1 MKTSKGKS
9 MASNELPPFRSSF
22 GTCNEDTSN
31 SNSNSKT
38 NCNGN
43 SNASSNS
50 TFNGYSIEKQN
61 YEGVLP
67 FGNDGDH
74 NDSPA
79 NGKQI
84 IKDAAIEI
92 HDQEMSMD
100 QDYYQSEVVADDPV
114 YNQESKIK
122 YREEIAE
129 NVENVENQAENEQN
143 QVQVD
148 QFYEQ
153 YYASQK
159 MIIPLQDDI
168 LAQVSEGEFQDQLND
183 FYLNSL
189 TQMESFE
196 PFELAPL
203 DLAPIVLSRFNQ
215 QRVDDFEEE
224 FDSDSEDDKGASDT
238 T

>member
-22 GTCNEDTSN
+22 GICNDDTSN
-31 SNSNSKT
+31 GNSNSKT

-50 TFNGYSIEKQN
+50 TFNGYSMEKQN
-61 YEGVLP
+61 HKGVSP
-67 FGNDGDH
+67 IGNDGDH

-79 NGKQI
+79 NGKRI
-84 IKDAAIEI
+84 IKDTAIEI

-100 QDYYQSEVVADDPV
+100 QDYYQNRAVVDDPV

-122 YREEIAE
+122 YQQEIAE
-129 NVENVENQAENEQN
+129 NIENVQNQAENEQN

-148 QFYEQ
+148 QFDEQ
-153 YYASQK
+153 YYASQE
-159 MIIPLQDDI
+159 MIIPLQDDV

-203 DLAPIVLSRFNQ
+203 DLAPIVLSRLNQ

-224 FDSDSEDDKGASDT
+224 FDSESEDDKGVPYT